1 MLIGQAIKAQPS
13 FILGQYQ
20 LRQLAFF
27 FQIYFFKI
35 ALYFFFI
42 IIIIVII
49 ISMLNKYIQDI
60 TK

>member
-1 MLIGQAIKAQPS
+1 MLIGQAIKAQPK

-27 FQIYFFKI
+27 QIYLFKI

-49 ISMLNKYIQDI
+49 ISMLNKYIQDYN
-60 TK
+60 